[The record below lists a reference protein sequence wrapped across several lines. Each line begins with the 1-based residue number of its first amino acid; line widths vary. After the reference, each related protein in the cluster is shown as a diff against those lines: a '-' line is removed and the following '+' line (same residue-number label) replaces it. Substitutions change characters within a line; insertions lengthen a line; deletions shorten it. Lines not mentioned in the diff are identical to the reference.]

1 MKIKRA
7 ASIPLITHDPYFSV
21 WSAADNLYDTDT
33 SHWSGL
39 RQKIRGYIS
48 IDGVQYCFMGYPEYH
63 KIIPQVSLDV
73 TATAT
78 EYIFENEK
86 LVLSVKFTSPIML
99 TEPLLVSRPCTYVNF
114 KVERKEACE
123 VDVIFEASRDLV
135 SQEETELLGGCYYR
149 PAKNELSDFHYAM
162 MGRACQ
168 HPLGG
173 SGDQVTIDWGYLYLA
188 SKAEGAKFAFY
199 KEEGNL
205 VCRLPMSEDNSETE
219 LVIAYD
225 DLISIN
231 YFGDWRKAYWTTV
244 YETIL
249 DAIGSALCDHKEVL
263 KRAEKF
269 DMELQK
275 KAEAIGGKDY
285 AFLCN
290 LSYRQAVSAHKLILD
305 GEGNVLFLSKEND
318 SNGCIGTVD
327 VSYPSV
333 PLFLLYNTEYV
344 KGMLRPIFKF
354 TACDVW
360 EYDFAPHDVGRY
372 PFAWGQ
378 SYSLGEEYVKFY
390 TQRKDGSVF
399 PPFYTYPAG
408 CNVYTMRKQMPVE
421 ECGNMLILMAAVCM
435 LDGNADFAK
444 PHMDVLERWVK
455 YLLTYGADPG
465 EQLCT
470 DDFGGHLA
478 HNVNLAAKA
487 IMGIEAFAM
496 LNGLLGDK
504 EAENHF
510 HTIAK
515 QMAHDWEKRANAGD
529 HYMLAFGQPE
539 TWSIKYN
546 LIWDKIFASQLFSE
560 EVYDTE
566 ISWYIEKI
574 NQYGTPLDSRKSIS
588 KTDWILWAA
597 TMAKDNEQ
605 AVKLVKPVVNYLE
618 NTCDRVPFGDFYET
632 VGGTHERFV
641 GRSVQGGIF
650 MPMLFRQETFTN
662 KKDENYV

>member
-7 ASIPLITHDPYFSV
+7 ACIPLITHDPYFSI
-21 WSAADNLYDTDT
+21 WSAADHLYDKDT
-33 SHWSGL
+33 SHWCGK
-39 RQKIRGYIS
+39 RQKISGYVE
-48 IDGVQYCFMGYPEYH
+48 IDGVTYCFMGNP
-63 KIIPQVSLDV
+63 KWNKVISQVSVDV

-86 LVLSVKFTSPIML
+86 IMLSVKFTSPIML
-99 TEPLLVSRPCTYVNF
+99 SEPLLVSRPCTYVDF
-114 KVERKEACE
+114 KVERKTEC
-123 VDVIFEASRDLV
+123 DVSILFEASRDLV
-135 SQEETELLGGCYYR
+135 SQQEAELLGGCYYR
-149 PAKNELSDFHYAM
+149 PAKNEIPDFHYAM

-188 SKAEGAKFAFY
+188 SKADGAQFAFY
-199 KEEGNL
+199 KKDGIL
-205 VCRLPMSEDNSETE
+205 VCRLPMGTNETKRG

-231 YFGDWRKAYWTTV
+231 YFGDWRKAYWTTE
-244 YETIL
+244 YATIL
-249 DAIGSALCDHKEVL
+249 DAIGAALHDHVDVL
-263 KRAEKF
+263 EKAKKF
-269 DMELQK
+269 DKELQE
-275 KAEAIGGKDY
+275 KAEAVGGKDY
-285 AFLCN
+285 AYLCN
-290 LSYRQAVSAHKLILD
+290 LSYRQAVSAHKLVLD

-354 TACDVW
+354 AACDVW

-378 SYSLGEEYVKFY
+378 TYSLGEEYVKFY
-390 TQRKDGSVF
+390 MQRKDGSVF

-408 CNVYTMRKQMPVE
+408 SNVYSIRKQMPVE
-421 ECGNMLILMAAVCM
+421 ECGNMLILMAVVCK

-444 PHMDVLERWVK
+444 PHMEVLEKWVK
-455 YLLTYGADPG
+455 YLLAYGTDPG

-496 LNGLLGDK
+496 LKGQLGDK
-504 EAENHF
+504 EAEDYYHK
-510 HTIAK
+510 TAK
-515 QMAHDWEKRANAGD
+515 EMAVDWEKRANAGD

-546 LIWDKIFASQLFSE
+546 LVWDKVFDSKLFSKK
-560 EVYDTE
+560 VYDTE
-566 ISWYIEKI
+566 LSWYIEKT
-574 NQYGTPLDSRKSIS
+574 NLYGTPLDSRKHIS

-597 TMAKDNEQ
+597 TMAEDEKQ
-605 AVKLVKPVVNYLE
+605 AAKLTKPVAYYLE
-618 NTCDRVPFGDFYET
+618 NTCDRVPFGDFYQT
-632 VGGTHERFV
+632 VSGAHERFV

-650 MPMLFRQETFTN
+650 MPMLRKLGFKQE
-662 KKDENYV
+662 K